1 MKGFNPI
8 AKFMQEVREFM
19 KATTAELNSIKET
32 QKQLNAKVDYLVSE
46 VEALHTKVEALHT
59 KVDYLVSEVSRY
71 KNDSDELLVSVY
83 AFCTQEGVS
92 FSPGDMKRWGR
103 RASFLS
109 KVKGAKVEKTDD
121 PRFGNVNLYERW
133 VLEEVIGEE

>member
-1 MKGFNPI
+1 MQGFNPI
-8 AKFMQEVREFM
+8 AKFMREVREFM
-19 KATTAELNSIKET
+19 KATTAKLDSIIET
-32 QKQLNAKVDYLVSE
+32 QKQHTAHLQQLNA
-46 VEALHTKVEALHT
+46 

-83 AFCTQEGVS
+83 AFCTQEGVP
-92 FSPGDMKRWGR
+92 FSHGDMKRWGR